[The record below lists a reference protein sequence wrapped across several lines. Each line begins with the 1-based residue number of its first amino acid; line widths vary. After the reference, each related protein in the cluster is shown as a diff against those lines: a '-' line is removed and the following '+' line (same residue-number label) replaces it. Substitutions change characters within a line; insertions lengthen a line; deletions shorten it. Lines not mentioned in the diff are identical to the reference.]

1 MPSVTTTS
9 GSASLL
15 GAQHLADG
23 PLSHKAATKSAGWAR
38 WLPMALIT
46 AFAGL
51 ALVNTSVMAL
61 IARRN
66 ELALVSLIGATPGQA
81 RRQID

>member
-1 MPSVTTTS
+1 
-9 GSASLL
+9 
-15 GAQHLADG
+15 
-23 PLSHKAATKSAGWAR
+23 
-38 WLPMALIT
+38 MALIT

>member
-1 MPSVTTTS
+1 
-9 GSASLL
+9 
-15 GAQHLADG
+15 
-23 PLSHKAATKSAGWAR
+23 
-38 WLPMALIT
+38 MALIT

-66 ELALVSLIGATPGQA
+66 ELALVCLIGATPGQA